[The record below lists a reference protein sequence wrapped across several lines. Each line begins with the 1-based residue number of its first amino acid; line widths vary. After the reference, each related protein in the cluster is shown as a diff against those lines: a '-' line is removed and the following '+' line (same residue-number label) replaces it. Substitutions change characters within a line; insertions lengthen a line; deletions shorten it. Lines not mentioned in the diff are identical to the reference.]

1 MGSIVVRPPNDGRAL
16 SDAELEV
23 IQKNFCN
30 GCYHDGEIARLFE
43 TIMVQRSVLK
53 QMFQL
58 FKGDPL
64 RRVSVADPIRN
75 SQLTYF
81 KELVSLEDPRP
92 RHEEEG

>member
-1 MGSIVVRPPNDGRAL
+1 MPRDGRAL
-16 SDAELEV
+16 TEREFEQ
-23 IQKNFCN
+23 IQKNFCT

-43 TIMVQRSVLK
+43 TIIVQRSVLC
-53 QMFQL
+53 QMFDL

-75 SQLTYF
+75 SQLSYF

-92 RHEEEG
+92 SRDEEG